1 MIEYENC
8 EVVAIVSG
16 DSVASMD
23 NQLFLQKADASVQ
36 NLEVSD
42 ASVQNFKKKN
52 TAWYPLIKNGC
63 FAFYLHSWNQYI
75 KKHNPSSPSCVFV
88 FFLIF
93 RCW

>member
-52 TAWYPLIKNGC
+52 TA
-63 FAFYLHSWNQYI
+63 
-75 KKHNPSSPSCVFV
+75 
-88 FFLIF
+88 
-93 RCW
+93 